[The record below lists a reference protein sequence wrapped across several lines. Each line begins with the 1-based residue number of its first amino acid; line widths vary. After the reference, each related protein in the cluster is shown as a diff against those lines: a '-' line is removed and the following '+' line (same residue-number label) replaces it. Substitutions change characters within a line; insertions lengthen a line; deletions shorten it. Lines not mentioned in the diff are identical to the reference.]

1 MPQVLRPKKV
11 NNEDV
16 SNTVEAPV
24 VAEIINATD
33 INIREAVSS
42 SSVGTETKNVV
53 SSITPPSNLSAS
65 NIANRD
71 IPPIEV
77 HDQPTQPE
85 ISDALQKLLD
95 MKVGKTLANAKASLE
110 EVEPTILNKI
120 GEVVI
125 AKPNLGKEIKIPKPI
140 EVLQTPIVNTQTINI
155 ITEPLPPVT
164 DLSAPS
170 VITSIDVNQQNNL
183 QANVTTNKTTQEVPK
198 KSLLDRLL
206 GF

>member
-140 EVLQTPIVNTQTINI
+140 EVIQTPIVNTQTINI
-155 ITEPLPPVT
+155 ITEPLPPVA

-170 VITSIDVNQQNNL
+170 VITSIDANQQNNL
-183 QANVTTNKTTQEVPK
+183 QANVTTNKTTQEVQK